1 VIKIKKAQSAGE
13 YLLILAIVILIA
25 LVVIFIFGGIK

>member
-1 VIKIKKAQSAGE
+1 MNKRSQSAGE

-25 LVVIFIFGGIK
+25 LVVIFIFGGM